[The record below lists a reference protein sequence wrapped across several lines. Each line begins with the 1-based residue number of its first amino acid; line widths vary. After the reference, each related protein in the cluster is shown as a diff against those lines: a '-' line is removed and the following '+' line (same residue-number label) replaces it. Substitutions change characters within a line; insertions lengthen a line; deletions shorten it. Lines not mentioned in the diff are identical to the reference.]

1 MVGRIHPLKYKT
13 TIVIMDCKRLGDYIR
28 EVNVRNRE
36 LKVTNLLGVS
46 ISKEFMPSIANTIGT
61 DMSTYKI
68 VERGQLAYGPVTSR
82 NGDKV
87 SIALLDGYDGAIIS
101 QAYTVFEVIDH
112 EQLLP
117 EYLMMWFRRPEF
129 DRYARFHS
137 HGSAREIFDWD
148 ELCDVMLPIP
158 SITRQRE
165 IVAEYETL
173 TNRIRLN
180 NQMIQHLEATAQA
193 LYRKTF
199 VDNIDKENLPE
210 GWRTGTLGEVCDIK
224 GGKRLPK
231 GEELQLTKNSHPYI
245 RVADMCHTKHIIL
258 NSAFQYV
265 GDDIQRLIK
274 QYIVNTDDIILSI
287 VGTIGNVNV
296 IDDTLNMANLTE
308 NCVKLV
314 NLHSVSHNYLY
325 SFFISEEGQSLI
337 EQSIVGGVQGKLPI
351 YNIEKLEL
359 LIPNKEAI
367 REFDNMICII
377 DKSTKLRQLENDK
390 LTELQ
395 SLLLAKMGK

>member
-1 MVGRIHPLKYKT
+1 M
-13 TIVIMDCKRLGDYIR
+13 TIYQRLGDYIR
-28 EVNVRNRE
+28 EVNVRNRD

-68 VERGQLAYGPVTSR
+68 VKRRQFAYGPVTSR

-87 SIALLDGYDGAIIS
+87 SIALLDGYNDAIIS

-112 EQLLP
+112 KQLLP

-165 IVAEYETL
+165 IVSEYETL

-180 NQMIQHLEATAQA
+180 NQMIQDLEATAQA

-210 GWRTGTLGEVCDIK
+210 GWR
-224 GGKRLPK
+224 R
-231 GEELQLTKNSHPYI
+231 
-245 RVADMCHTKHIIL
+245 
-258 NSAFQYV
+258 
-265 GDDIQRLIK
+265 
-274 QYIVNTDDIILSI
+274 
-287 VGTIGNVNV
+287 GTIGDMLELQRGFDLPSQARVDGKYPIYASTGIADYHNEYKVEPPCIVTGRSGTIGEVFYSNEKCWPLNTTLWV
-296 IDDTLNMANLTE
+296 KDFKGTPSFFVYYKLKELDLGKTVSGFAAVPTLNRNDVHMMETVVPPKDILLGFDSQMQVMHSNLY
-308 NCVKLV
+308 C
-314 NLHSVSHNYLY
+314 
-325 SFFISEEGQSLI
+325 I
-337 EQSIVGGVQGKLPI
+337 EQ
-351 YNIEKLEL
+351 
-359 LIPNKEAI
+359 
-367 REFDNMICII
+367 
-377 DKSTKLRQLENDK
+377 ENEK

-395 SLLLAKMGK
+395 SLLLAKMGQ

>member
-1 MVGRIHPLKYKT
+1 MSKAEY
-13 TIVIMDCKRLGDYIR
+13 KRLGDYIR

-68 VERGQLAYGPVTSR
+68 VERGQFAYGPVTSR

-87 SIALLDGYDGAIIS
+87 SIALLDGYENAIIS
-101 QAYTVFEVIDH
+101 QAYTVFEVVDH

-137 HGSAREIFDWD
+137 HGSAREIFDWY

-165 IVAEYETL
+165 IVSEYETL
-173 TNRIRLN
+173 TNRILLN

-210 GWRTGTLGEVCDIK
+210 GWRMGTLGDLCVISSSKRIFESEYCHRGVPFYRGKEITQKKNGEQISDLIFISQTRYNELVRDYGKPKCGDI
-224 GGKRLPK
+224 L
-231 GEELQLTKNSHPYI
+231 LT
-245 RVADMCHTKHIIL
+245 A
-258 NSAFQYV
+258 
-265 GDDIQRLIK
+265 
-274 QYIVNTDDIILSI
+274 
-287 VGTIGNVNV
+287 VGTIGNSYMVQEEEFYFKDGNIV
-296 IDDTLNMANLTE
+296 WLHNFIATGASSYIYE
-308 NCVKLV
+308 FFQSQSFEKL
-314 NLHSVSHNYLY
+314 
-325 SFFISEEGQSLI
+325 ISEIAIGSTQKALTIQSLS
-337 EQSIVGGVQGKLPI
+337 Q
-351 YNIEKLEL
+351 LEMP
-359 LIPNKEAI
+359 IPNKKSLQTFGNSI
-367 REFDNMICII
+367 QII
-377 DKSTKLRQLENDK
+377 YNDIKIKRQENDK

-395 SLLLAKMGK
+395 SLLLAKIG